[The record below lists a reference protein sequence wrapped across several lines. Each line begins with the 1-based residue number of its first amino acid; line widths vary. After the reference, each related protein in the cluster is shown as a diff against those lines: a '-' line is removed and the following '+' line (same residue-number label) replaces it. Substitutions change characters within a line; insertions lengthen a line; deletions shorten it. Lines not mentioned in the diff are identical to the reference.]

1 MWGVLLIIIGLIG
14 ITLMFFFGQVSTSND
29 QTFYSLK
36 EVTEAALYDSIDLV
50 AYRDGYVDSDG
61 KEYNPGVIKIN
72 KSKFV
77 EMFSRRYAE
86 SSDATRNYKISFY
99 EINELPPKVTIRVE
113 YGEDTSVLGF
123 NKDKEYEFTITKDI
137 VAILEGRE

>member
-1 MWGVLLIIIGLIG
+1 
-14 ITLMFFFGQVSTSND
+14 MFFFGQVSTSND

-50 AYRDGYVDSDG
+50 AYRDGYTDASG
-61 KEYNPGVIKIN
+61 QKYNPGVIKIN
-72 KSKFV
+72 KDKFV

-99 EINELPPKVTIRVE
+99 EINELPPKVTLRVE
-113 YGEDTSVLGF
+113 YGEDTRVLGF
-123 NKDKEYEFTITKDI
+123 NKNSQDYEFTVSKDM